1 MKLFLIQIIYG
12 FLLPP
17 GGIILLLILFNIY
30 GYRKHCKCQPVLTL
44 IILVLYFF
52 SSRIGADFIAGSLER
67 TYPHKEEVSGD
78 VLLMIG
84 RGSFSGV
91 PGIEGAGQP
100 SPVMARS
107 MLVTAELYQKKH
119 LPILVAGG
127 VTFSNSISESDI
139 ALREFK
145 NLGVPANKLYG
156 DFNSKNT
163 VENAKNSAV
172 ICRENGW
179 THPILLAEAVH
190 APRAAIIFRRAG
202 LDVSV
207 YPTNYRRE
215 LTHHGS
221 PIFAV
226 IPDANNLNDS
236 AVALKEWLGIFAI
249 NVGLQ

>member
-1 MKLFLIQIIYG
+1 M
-12 FLLPP
+12 
-17 GGIILLLILFNIY
+17 LILFNIY
-30 GYRKHCKCQPVLTL
+30 GYRKHWKCQPVLTL

-52 SSRIGADFIAGSLER
+52 SSRIGADLIAGSLER

-91 PGIEGAGQP
+91 PGIGGAGQP

>member
-1 MKLFLIQIIYG
+1 M
-12 FLLPP
+12 
-17 GGIILLLILFNIY
+17 
-30 GYRKHCKCQPVLTL
+30 
-44 IILVLYFF
+44 
-52 SSRIGADFIAGSLER
+52 
-67 TYPHKEEVSGD
+67 
-78 VLLMIG
+78 
-84 RGSFSGV
+84 
-91 PGIEGAGQP
+91 
-100 SPVMARS
+100 
-107 MLVTAELYQKKH
+107 
-119 LPILVAGG
+119 AGG